1 MQRLPIDFVQPVKA
15 FVLFVTFAI
24 LFYRINTIEE
34 KVGYNSRDKYLI
46 FLEKFVPPIDSL
58 PILSRHQK
66 TKRKNERNRKKI

>member
-24 LFYRINTIEE
+24 LFYKINTIEE

-46 FLEKFVPPIDSL
+46 NIFRKICSSHRFPSNSL
-58 PILSRHQK
+58 APS
-66 TKRKNERNRKKI
+66 KNKKKERKK

>member
-24 LFYRINTIEE
+24 LFYKINTIEE
-34 KVGYNSRDKYLI
+34 KVGYNNKYLI
-46 FLEKFVPPIDSL
+46 FLEKFVPPVDSL